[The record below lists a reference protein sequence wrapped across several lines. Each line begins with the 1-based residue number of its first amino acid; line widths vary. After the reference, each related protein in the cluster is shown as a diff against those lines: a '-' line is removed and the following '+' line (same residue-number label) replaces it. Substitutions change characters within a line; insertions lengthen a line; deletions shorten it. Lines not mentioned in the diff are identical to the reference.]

1 MYGQINYLQ
10 DVQPIFN
17 NHCLDC
23 HTGSNGSG
31 ALKLNSYDDVME
43 GGSNNGPVVIPF
55 NADSSLLHRVLL
67 PMPVTV
73 PNEPI
78 CCQMPKNALPLSFN
92 QITVIQNWISEGA
105 LRSNSLSLNPVPGL
119 YNINIKIYPNPFNS
133 SVRISFLSSNII
145 QKEILIYDILGS
157 KVRSLTLKRVIKGEN
172 YVFWDGRNHLGR
184 VCTSGVYFI
193 NLNQNSETL
202 STQKVLFLR

>member
-78 CCQMPKNALPLSFN
+78 CCQMPKNADPLSFN
-92 QITVIQNWISEGA
+92 QITIIQNWINEGA
-105 LRSNSLSLNPVPGL
+105 LGSNSLSLKPVPGS
-119 YNINIKIYPNPFNS
+119 YNINLKTYPNPFNN